1 MLLKSAQVMS
11 VQSIVLEK
19 VLIPDRAT
27 QRSCENLNYV
37 SGQNEMPN
45 SHMCSAAGALSI
57 VFETL
62 NIPLL
67 LHLLSWHVACQCI
80 ATPFPRYDI

>member
-1 MLLKSAQVMS
+1 MLLKNAQVMS
-11 VQSIVLEK
+11 VQSIALDK
-19 VLIPDRAT
+19 VLVPNWAA

-37 SGQNEMPN
+37 GGQNEMLN

-80 ATPFPRYDI
+80 ATLFPRYDI